1 MFLLFVMIKEAV
13 LNSALERFEVIIAV
27 IVHIYKELKYN
38 NGMIIW
44 YDDNTKIVNDKK
56 EIQRELEFLVQS
68 LKN

>member
-1 MFLLFVMIKEAV
+1 MLLLFVMIKEAV

>member
-1 MFLLFVMIKEAV
+1 MLLLFVVIKEAV